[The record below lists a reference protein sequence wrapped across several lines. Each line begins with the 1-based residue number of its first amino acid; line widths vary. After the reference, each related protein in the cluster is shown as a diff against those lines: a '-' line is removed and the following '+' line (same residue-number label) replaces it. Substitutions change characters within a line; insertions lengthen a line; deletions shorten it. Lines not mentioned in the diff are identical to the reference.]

1 MRNNHYFNYNGII
14 SESDDKVIGIQ
25 NRSFRYGDG
34 LFESMRWENGNILF
48 LKYHL
53 ERLHK
58 GMEILKLEGEKL
70 FDAFFI
76 RQQVAQL
83 VKKNNLYGSARI
95 RLNVFRDGAGLYSPE
110 TNKAAYLLEVDALNA
125 KVNSHNSAGLIID
138 IFKDHKKPITDFAQ
152 IKSNNALLY
161 VMAGIYR
168 KHHGLDDVILLN
180 ENGLLCE
187 ASGSNVFIWY
197 RNTLYTPALSEGC
210 VDGVMRRIVMEVARE
225 NDIDVIEAQI
235 NPEILNEA
243 EELFLTNAVHGMQW
257 VLGYQ
262 KKRFFN
268 RLSKDLHAKIEQW
281 QLNNHPDTL

>member
-1 MRNNHYFNYNGII
+1 
-14 SESDDKVIGIQ
+14 
-25 NRSFRYGDG
+25 
-34 LFESMRWENGNILF
+34 
-48 LKYHL
+48 
-53 ERLHK
+53 
-58 GMEILKLEGEKL
+58 
-70 FDAFFI
+70 
-76 RQQVAQL
+76 
-83 VKKNNLYGSARI
+83 
-95 RLNVFRDGAGLYSPE
+95 
-110 TNKAAYLLEVDALNA
+110 
-125 KVNSHNSAGLIID
+125 
-138 IFKDHKKPITDFAQ
+138 
-152 IKSNNALLY
+152 
-161 VMAGIYR
+161 MAGIYR

-197 RNTLYTPALSEGC
+197 RDTLYTPALSEGC

-268 RLSKDLHAKIEQW
+268 KLSKDLHAKIVQW
-281 QLNNHPDTL
+281 QLDKLD

>member
-1 MRNNHYFNYNGII
+1 MENNRYFNYNGII
-14 SESDDKVIGIQ
+14 CAVGEKVIGIH

-34 LFESMRWENGNILF
+34 LFESMCLKNGAIQF
-48 LKYHL
+48 LDYHID
-53 ERLHK
+53 RLQK
-58 GMEILKLEGEKL
+58 GMNLLKLEGAQL

-76 RQQVAQL
+76 RQEVAHL
-83 VKKNNLYGSARI
+83 IKKNNLKESARV
-95 RLNVFRDGAGLYSPE
+95 RLTVFRDGGGLYSPE
-110 TNKAAYLLEVDALNA
+110 TNKASFVLEAEELDG
-125 KVNSHNSAGLIID
+125 KVNAHNSAGLIID
-138 IFKDHKKPITDFAQ
+138 IYKDHKKPINDFSQ

-161 VMAGIYR
+161 VMAGVYR
-168 KHHGLDDVILLN
+168 KNNGLDEVILLN

-210 VDGVMRRIVMEVARE
+210 VEGVMRRVVIEVARMHE
-225 NDIDVIEAQI
+225 INVIEAQI

-268 RLSKDLHAKIEQW
+268 KLSKDLQAKIVQW
-281 QLNNHPDTL
+281 QIDQLEE

>member
-1 MRNNHYFNYNGII
+1 MENNRYFNYNGII
-14 SESDDKVIGIQ
+14 CAVGEKVIGIH

-34 LFESMRWENGNILF
+34 LFESMCLKNGAIQF
-48 LKYHL
+48 LDYHID
-53 ERLHK
+53 RLQK
-58 GMEILKLEGEKL
+58 GMNLLKLEGAQL

-76 RQQVAQL
+76 RQEVAHL
-83 VKKNNLYGSARI
+83 IKKNNLKESARV
-95 RLNVFRDGAGLYSPE
+95 RLTVFRDGGGLYSPE
-110 TNKAAYLLEVDALNA
+110 TNKASFVLEAEELDG
-125 KVNSHNSAGLIID
+125 KVNAHNSAGLIID
-138 IFKDHKKPITDFAQ
+138 IYKDHKKPINDFSQ

-161 VMAGIYR
+161 VMAGVYR
-168 KHHGLDDVILLN
+168 KNNGLDEVILLN

-210 VDGVMRRIVMEVARE
+210 VEGVMRRVVIEVARMHE
-225 NDIDVIEAQI
+225 INVIEAQI

-268 RLSKDLHAKIEQW
+268 KLSKDLQAKIDQW
-281 QLNNHPDTL
+281 QIDQLEE

>member
-1 MRNNHYFNYNGII
+1 MGNNHYFNYNGII
-14 SESDDKVIGIQ
+14 SEGGDKVIGIH

-34 LFESMRWENGNILF
+34 LFESMRWENGEILF
-48 LKYHL
+48 LDYHID
-53 ERLHK
+53 RLHK
-58 GMEILKLEGEKL
+58 GMNILKLEGAKL

-83 VKKNNLYGSARI
+83 VKRNNLHGAARI
-95 RLNVFRDGAGLYSPE
+95 RLNVFREGGGLYSPE
-110 TNKAAYLLEVDALNA
+110 TNKAAFLLEVEALNA

-138 IFKDHKKPITDFAQ
+138 IFKDHKKPINEFSQ

-161 VMAGIYR
+161 IMAGIYR
-168 KHHGLDDVILLN
+168 KNHGLDDVILLN

-197 RNTLYTPALSEGC
+197 RDTLYTPALSEGC
-210 VDGVMRRIVMEVARE
+210 VDGVMRRVVMEVARE
-225 NDIDVIEAQI
+225 NEISVVEAQI
-235 NPEILNEA
+235 NPEVLNEA

-268 RLSKDLHAKIEQW
+268 KLSKDLQGKIAQW
-281 QLNNHPDTL
+281 QQNKLED

>member
-1 MRNNHYFNYNGII
+1 MGNNHYFNYNGII
-14 SESDDKVIGIQ
+14 SERGDKVIDIH

-34 LFESMRWENGNILF
+34 LFESMRWENGDIPF
-48 LKYHL
+48 LDYHV
-53 ERLHK
+53 ERLNK
-58 GMEILKLEGEKL
+58 GMKILKLEGSKL

-76 RQQVAQL
+76 RQQVTQL
-83 VKKNNLYGSARI
+83 VKRNNLQGPVRI
-95 RLNVFRDGAGLYSPE
+95 RLNVFREGGGLYSPE
-110 TNKAAYLLEVDALNA
+110 TNHAAFLLEVEALNA

-138 IFKDHKKPITDFAQ
+138 IFKDHKKPINDFSQ

-168 KHHGLDDVILLN
+168 KNHGFDEVILLN

-187 ASGSNVFIWY
+187 ASGSNIFVWY

-210 VDGVMRRIVMEVARE
+210 VDGVMRRVVMEVALK
-225 NDIDVIEAQI
+225 NDIPVIEAQI

-243 EELFLTNAVHGMQW
+243 EELFITNAVHGMQW

-268 RLSKDLHAKIEQW
+268 KLSKDLQLKVEQW
-281 QLNNHPDTL
+281 KLDKLG

>member
-1 MRNNHYFNYNGII
+1 MGNNHYFNYNGLI
-14 SESDDKVIGIQ
+14 SESGDKVIGIH

-34 LFESMRWENGNILF
+34 LFESMRWENGDVLF
-48 LKYHL
+48 LDFHI

-58 GMEILKLEGEKL
+58 GMNLLKLEGAKL

-83 VKKNNLYGSARI
+83 IKRNNLHGAARI
-95 RLNVFRDGAGLYSPE
+95 RLNVFREGAGLYSPE
-110 TNKAAYLLEVDALNA
+110 TNKAAFLLEVEALNA
-125 KVNSHNSAGLIID
+125 KVNSHNSAGIIID
-138 IFKDHKKPITDFAQ
+138 IFKDHKKSINEFSQ

-161 VMAGIYR
+161 VLAGIYR
-168 KHHGLDDVILLN
+168 KNHGLDDVILLN

-197 RNTLYTPALSEGC
+197 RDTLYTPALSEGC
-210 VDGVMRRIVMEVARE
+210 VDGVMRRVVMEVARQNE
-225 NDIDVIEAQI
+225 ISVVEAQI
-235 NPEILNEA
+235 NPEVLNEA

-268 RLSKDLHAKIEQW
+268 KLSKDLQVKIAQW
-281 QLNNHPDTL
+281 QLDKLS

>member
-1 MRNNHYFNYNGII
+1 MGNIHYFNYNGVIC
-14 SESDDKVIGIQ
+14 ESGDKVIDIH

-34 LFESMRWENGNILF
+34 LFESMRWENGDVPF
-48 LKYHL
+48 LDYHI
-53 ERLHK
+53 ERLTK
-58 GMEILKLEGEKL
+58 GMNILKLEGSKL

-83 VKKNNLYGSARI
+83 VKRNNLQGPARI
-95 RLNVFRDGAGLYSPE
+95 RLNVFRDGGGLYSPE
-110 TNKAAYLLEVDALNA
+110 TNKASFLIEAETLTGL
-125 KVNSHNSAGLIID
+125 VNSHNSAGLIID
-138 IFKDHKKPITDFAQ
+138 VYRDHKKPLNEFSQ

-161 VMAGIYR
+161 IMAGIYR
-168 KHHGLDDVILLN
+168 KSHGLDEVILLN

-187 ASGSNVFIWY
+187 SSGSNIFVWY

-210 VDGVMRRIVMEVARE
+210 VDGVMRRVVMEVALK
-225 NDIDVIEAQI
+225 NDIPVIEAQI

-268 RLSKDLHAKIEQW
+268 KLSKDLHLKVEQW
-281 QLNNHPDTL
+281 KLDRLG